1 MIVQLFLSG
10 INQTYDPYQESL
22 MQEECILVDEN
33 DQATGQAS
41 KRICHTI
48 DPSTGTSPLH
58 RAFSLFIFNNENK
71 LLLQQRLANYHH
83 KFYDVMFNFIFY
95 KIYIS
100 SYFVFSDLTLRLL
113 FRIFGQILAVV
124 IHWLVLKMR
133 KMTRESPTV

>member
-1 MIVQLFLSG
+1 
-10 INQTYDPYQESL
+10 

-133 KMTRESPTV
+133 KMIRESPTA

>member
-71 LLLQQRLANYHH
+71 LLLQQRFVSYHYN
-83 KFYDVMFNFIFY
+83 FSTMSSDMFNFI
-95 KIYIS
+95 
-100 SYFVFSDLTLRLL
+100 LNAL
-113 FRIFGQILAVV
+113 FHMI
-124 IHWLVLKMR
+124 
-133 KMTRESPTV
+133 

>member
-1 MIVQLFLSG
+1 
-10 INQTYDPYQESL
+10 

-71 LLLQQRLANYHH
+71 LLLQQRLVNYIIK
-83 KFYDVMFNFIFY
+83 KFGIFE
-95 KIYIS
+95 
-100 SYFVFSDLTLRLL
+100 LCLL
-113 FRIFGQILAVV
+113 LGF
-124 IHWLVLKMR
+124 
-133 KMTRESPTV
+133 TN

>member
-71 LLLQQRLANYHH
+71 LLLQQRLVNYHYNFSTMY
-83 KFYDVMFNFIFY
+83 FYVLQILYLIIFC
-95 KIYIS
+95 
-100 SYFVFSDLTLRLL
+100 FFLDLTLRLL
-113 FRIFGQILAVV
+113 FQIFGQILAVV